1 MAKKN
6 CTEVGPAEKS
16 KATTGAKVREF
27 IRDLW
32 RNYEKFISN
41 CVTDCIPYK
50 IKENGEAGHVGCALE
65 TVGGV
70 VFTGI
75 CIDVPCSIGI
85 CAEQAAIAEMLKNRE
100 TKIKRIVA
108 VYEDGS
114 ILPPCGRCRELM
126 SQLDLYNENTMVVVD
141 FEKEVRLKELLPE
154 RWDKKWD

>member
-1 MAKKN
+1 MKNLYQIALQTVSPIKLKK
-6 CTEVGPAEKS
+6 
-16 KATTGAKVREF
+16 
-27 IRDLW
+27 
-32 RNYEKFISN
+32 
-41 CVTDCIPYK
+41 
-50 IKENGEAGHVGCALE
+50 NGEAGHVGCALE

-114 ILPPCGRCRELM
+114 SLPPCGRCR
-126 SQLDLYNENTMVVVD
+126 
-141 FEKEVRLKELLPE
+141 
-154 RWDKKWD
+154 

>member
-1 MAKKN
+1 MKNLYQIALQTVSPIKLKK
-6 CTEVGPAEKS
+6 
-16 KATTGAKVREF
+16 
-27 IRDLW
+27 
-32 RNYEKFISN
+32 
-41 CVTDCIPYK
+41 
-50 IKENGEAGHVGCALE
+50 NGEAGHVGCALE

-114 ILPPCGRCRELM
+114 ILPVRVRSAGWRSWQYVWRCFWWYL
-126 SQLDLYNENTMVVVD
+126 S
-141 FEKEVRLKELLPE
+141 EKEYFQESSRRYGRLF
-154 RWDKKWD
+154 

>member
-1 MAKKN
+1 MKNLYQIALQTVSPIKLKK
-6 CTEVGPAEKS
+6 
-16 KATTGAKVREF
+16 
-27 IRDLW
+27 
-32 RNYEKFISN
+32 
-41 CVTDCIPYK
+41 
-50 IKENGEAGHVGCALE
+50 NGEAGHVGCALE

-141 FEKEVRLKELLPE
+141 FEKEVRLCLKNFAVRKDGAIIAHTPGLFTVSKASAA
-154 RWDKKWD
+154 W